1 MSSSLLEILNSN
13 NESAK
18 KALFL
23 FTKEETVEKINLK
36 FNLWARYFFPQYF
49 TSKDAEFHQELDD
62 SNIKLYKSD
71 LLSFVNAAFRGAAK
85 TARTKLFVT
94 FCIANDQAHFRKYY
108 KVLCADADN
117 SKQIVTDIYNALI
130 SYKVSAMYP
139 EIFEKT
145 NKKREETMASFT
157 TTTGVKVVAD
167 SVGTDQRGA
176 IQEESRPDFIWFE
189 DFENR
194 TTLRSAKKTK
204 AISDNMEEARTGLAK
219 SGGCLYTC
227 NYVSES
233 GNVHTL
239 ITKPAERR
247 KVLITPILLNG
258 KSTWPDRY
266 SEAEIEAMRRDDEDF
281 EGERLCK
288 PSASKD
294 ALYDRETLDAMPERE
309 PIREVAGLRIYR
321 EYNPSHRYGSGH
333 DVAGGVGLDSAT
345 SVFIDFD
352 TVPAQVVA
360 TFDNNTIKPEVFG
373 DEINRE
379 TNIFPGTIVAV
390 EKNNHGHTTIA
401 RARQLNVNLYK
412 THAKETKIGHS
423 TPTEYGWETNAL
435 TKPKMLFA
443 FAKAVED
450 GLLQL
455 NDKRLIAEA
464 KSYTRN
470 DLIDDQK
477 DPRLTTRHF
486 DLLIAAA
493 IAWQMKDFAQVKKV
507 DNNSITEIELEP
519 LYSDIGI

>member
-1 MSSSLLEILNSN
+1 MTSSILEILNSN

-23 FTKEETVEKINLK
+23 FAKDETVEKINLK

-49 TSKDAEFHQELDD
+49 TSKDAEFHKEIDD
-62 SNIKLYKSD
+62 SNIQLYKSD

-94 FCIANDQAHFRKYY
+94 FCIANDQAHFRKYF

-145 NKKREETMASFT
+145 NKKREETMESFT

-204 AISDNMEEARTGLAK
+204 AISENMEEARTGLAK
-219 SGGCLYTC
+219 NGGCLYTC

-233 GNVHTL
+233 GTVHSL

-247 KVLITPILLNG
+247 RVLITPILKNG
-258 KSTWPDRY
+258 VSMWPDRY
-266 SEAEIEAMRRDDEDF
+266 SEAEIEIMRRDDEDF

-294 ALYDRETLDAMPERE
+294 ILFDRETLDNMVPKA
-309 PIREVAGLRIYR
+309 PIKEVAGFKIFKNYD
-321 EYNPSHRYGSGH
+321 PSHRYGSGH
-333 DVAGGVGLDSAT
+333 DVAGGVGLDSST
-345 SVFIDFD
+345 SAFIDFE
-352 TVPAQVVA
+352 TVPAQVVG
-360 TFDNNTIKPEVFG
+360 TFANNTIKPEVFG
-373 DEINRE
+373 DEVNRE
-379 TNIFPGTIVAV
+379 ANFFPGVVVGI

-401 RARQLNVNLYK
+401 RARQLGVNLLK
-412 THAKETKIGHS
+412 TPGKDTKVGS
-423 TPTEYGWETNAL
+423 SAPTEYGWETNGL
-435 TKPKMLFA
+435 TKPKMIFA
-443 FAKAVED
+443 LSKAIED
-450 GLLQL
+450 GLLIL
-455 NDKRLIAEA
+455 NDINLINEL

-470 DLIDDQK
+470 DLIDDEH

-486 DLLIAAA
+486 DLLIAVA
-493 IAWQMKDFAQVKKV
+493 IAWQTKDYAQVKKV
-507 DNNSITEIELEP
+507 EKDFSLEESKP
-519 LYSDIGI
+519 LYNEIGI

>member
-1 MSSSLLEILNSN
+1 
-13 NESAK
+13 
-18 KALFL
+18 
-23 FTKEETVEKINLK
+23 
-36 FNLWARYFFPQYF
+36 
-49 TSKDAEFHQELDD
+49 
-62 SNIKLYKSD
+62 
-71 LLSFVNAAFRGAAK
+71 
-85 TARTKLFVT
+85 
-94 FCIANDQAHFRKYY
+94 
-108 KVLCADADN
+108 
-117 SKQIVTDIYNALI
+117 
-130 SYKVSAMYP
+130 
-139 EIFEKT
+139 
-145 NKKREETMASFT
+145 
-157 TTTGVKVVAD
+157 
-167 SVGTDQRGA
+167 
-176 IQEESRPDFIWFE
+176 
-189 DFENR
+189 
-194 TTLRSAKKTK
+194 
-204 AISDNMEEARTGLAK
+204 
-219 SGGCLYTC
+219 
-227 NYVSES
+227 
-233 GNVHTL
+233 
-239 ITKPAERR
+239 
-247 KVLITPILLNG
+247 LLNG